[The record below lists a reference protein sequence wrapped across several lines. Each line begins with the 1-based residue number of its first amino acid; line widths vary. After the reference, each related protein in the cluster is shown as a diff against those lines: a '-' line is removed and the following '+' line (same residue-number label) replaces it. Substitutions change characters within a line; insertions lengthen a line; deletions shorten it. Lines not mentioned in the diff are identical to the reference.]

1 MLHADAFI
9 EVDKDITLR
18 RLTRENAQEKFDLI
32 VKNHDH
38 LMPWMPWAD
47 LYHDDIE
54 VMYTFTDSE
63 IEKFD
68 NGTTFGYD
76 IYYQD
81 QLVGS
86 IDFHEISEGN
96 CRVEL
101 GYWVG
106 AEFTGKGIATRA
118 AAAMTKYAFE
128 KLGMNRVAIL
138 ACTDNTPSINVAKRL
153 GFVEEGILRQYSVLP
168 DGTHDTVVYSK
179 TKADA

>member
-18 RLTRENAQEKFDLI
+18 RLTRENAQDKFDLI

-38 LMPWMPWAD
+38 LLPWLPWAE
-47 LYHDDIE
+47 LYHDDIQ

-68 NGTTFGYD
+68 NGVTFGYD

-86 IDFHEISEGN
+86 IDLHDVSEENHRAEI
-96 CRVEL
+96 

-106 AEFTGKGIATRA
+106 KEFTGKGIATRA
-118 AAAMTKYAFE
+118 AAALTEYAFK
-128 KLGMNRVAIL
+128 KLEMNRISIF
-138 ACTDNTPSINVAKRL
+138 ACVDNIPSISVAKRL
-153 GFVEEGILRQYSVLP
+153 NFTEEGTLRQYSELP
-168 DGTHDTVVYSK
+168 DGAHDTIVFSK
-179 TKADA
+179 LKSEA

>member
-9 EVDKDITLR
+9 EVDKDITLH

-32 VKNHDH
+32 VANHDH
-38 LMPWMPWAD
+38 LLPWLPWAD
-47 LYHDDIE
+47 FYHEIDD
-54 VMYTFTDSE
+54 MYGYTDSE

-68 NGTTFGYD
+68 AGTAFTYD

-86 IDFHEISEGN
+86 IDFNNLSEEN
-96 CRVEL
+96 HRVEL

-106 AEFTGKGIATRA
+106 KEFTGKGIATRV

-128 KLGMNRVAIL
+128 KLDMNRVAIL
-138 ACTDNTPSINVAKRL
+138 ACTDNIPSINVAKRL
-153 GFVEEGILRQYSVLP
+153 GFIEEGTLRQFLTLS
-168 DGTHDTVVYSK
+168 DGVHDVVAFSK
-179 TKADA
+179 IKTDA

>member
-38 LMPWMPWAD
+38 LLPWLPWAD
-47 LYHDDIE
+47 YYHEIDN
-54 VMYTFTDSE
+54 MYEYTDAE

-68 NGTTFGYD
+68 NGIAFTYD

-86 IDFHEISEGN
+86 IDFNQVSEEN
-96 CRVEL
+96 HRAEL

-106 AEFTGKGIATRA
+106 TEFTGKGIVTRA
-118 AAAMTKYAFE
+118 AAGMTKYAFE
-128 KLGMNRVAIL
+128 KMGLERVAIL
-138 ACTDNTPSINVAKRL
+138 ACTDNTPSVNVAKRL
-153 GFVEEGILRQYSVLP
+153 NFTEEGTLRQYLQLS
-168 DGTHDTVVYSK
+168 DGIHDVVVFSK
-179 TKADA
+179 LKTEA